1 MGSIGLLIPAI
12 KAIANRHLS
21 STYSSSRSSN
31 DQRPEGQKS
40 FFFFFFFCPFLDNS
54 RDTLDLLM

>member
-40 FFFFFFFCPFLDNS
+40 FFFFFFFAPS
-54 RDTLDLLM
+54 